1 MPSANTKPVAT
12 RISKD
17 LYWGLLKEA
26 AEHQRTISK
35 HLEAVLEEYLRK
47 TKVPSKK
54 AEMGAIIEQT
64 IDVMTFD
71 GYKGFV
77 ATKDGIGGRWQMRK
91 VIRDIGDD
99 DWELSAPLKDSNGM
113 VENVLDRVDSGWMEC
128 PIFYKNGWKVIERG
142 RGLTAPKG
150 IRDIKTNLK
159 KLEIK

>member
-64 IDVMTFD
+64 IDVMIFD

-91 VIRDIGDD
+91 VINEIKE
-99 DWELSAPLKDSNGM
+99 DWEFSPPLKESNGM
-113 VENVLDRVDSGWMEC
+113 VLNVSDRVDLGWLDC
-128 PIFYKNGWKVIERG
+128 PIFYKNGWKVIERAK
-142 RGLTAPKG
+142 GLTAPKG

-159 KLEIK
+159 KLAIK